1 VGKHI
6 EAFKFGE
13 LGVHFCRLLIQ
24 ETVTLLNSHISNIK
38 KEQTQLLSQRQDNK
52 IKDQK
57 KIQQEYNIDAKKRG
71 RKRKRSKSS
80 RSARD
85 SQNSSVSSWDDSI
98 SLKIRQTSMD
108 ENSLDRMHTFSLK
121 MNSSQDGEIKLQSS
135 KSRASMISKQD
146 SLNDT

>member
-1 VGKHI
+1 MCKKIHLLRYNCKFNLQICAILSQVGKHI

-85 SQNSSVSSWDDSI
+85 SQNSSVSS
-98 SLKIRQTSMD
+98 
-108 ENSLDRMHTFSLK
+108 
-121 MNSSQDGEIKLQSS
+121 
-135 KSRASMISKQD
+135 
-146 SLNDT
+146 